1 MSKDRQ
7 NIPQAALLMGSM
19 RSMGYS
25 FESAISD
32 VIDNCISASCSV
44 VKLLF
49 PRTKLDPEAV
59 GILDDGAGM
68 DETSLFEAMRYGSNA
83 PENLRNA
90 DDLGR
95 FGLGMKTASMS
106 QCRVLTVASKY
117 EGEIHAFCWD
127 YNYIQEKKD
136 WLTKEL
142 EPQEIDHLPYINGLK
157 ENQQGTLVLW
167 QDFDIIAKSSDNM
180 VFDALDSLKDK
191 VNEYV
196 ALIFHRY
203 LSDKSQHG
211 LTIYV
216 NDGKVRAQDP
226 FLESNLKTTSR
237 KERSIAVK
245 DSSGKEQLIKIKAFI
260 LPYASDLTDS
270 DKRKLGGIETLRQ
283 KQGFYVY
290 RNRRL
295 IIWGTWF
302 KMKPQGELT
311 KNARIRVD
319 IPNSLDDIWSIDVK
333 KQHASI
339 PRRIQQQLKNTVAE
353 ALDIAI
359 KKQTHRGRVEKL
371 DDDRDYIWN
380 RMEGRNNKFY
390 YEINRNSRL
399 FQYVKDKMSNE
410 DYDYLDLLI
419 HEIEQNIPTQQM
431 YIDRSN
437 EAITYNE
444 PDHREN
450 EVYEEAITLIDT
462 AKQINPRPVMDIIKD
477 LMNSEP
483 FCNYKQ
489 LADRLATYYEHGK
502 N

>member
-1 MSKDRQ
+1 M
-7 NIPQAALLMGSM
+7 
-19 RSMGYS
+19 
-25 FESAISD
+25 
-32 VIDNCISASCSV
+32 
-44 VKLLF
+44 
-49 PRTKLDPEAV
+49 
-59 GILDDGAGM
+59 
-68 DETSLFEAMRYGSNA
+68 
-83 PENLRNA
+83 
-90 DDLGR
+90 
-95 FGLGMKTASMS
+95 
-106 QCRVLTVASKY
+106 
-117 EGEIHAFCWD
+117 
-127 YNYIQEKKD
+127 
-136 WLTKEL
+136 
-142 EPQEIDHLPYINGLK
+142 
-157 ENQQGTLVLW
+157 
-167 QDFDIIAKSSDNM
+167 
-180 VFDALDSLKDK
+180 
-191 VNEYV
+191 
-196 ALIFHRY
+196 
-203 LSDKSQHG
+203 
-211 LTIYV
+211 
-216 NDGKVRAQDP
+216 
-226 FLESNLKTTSR
+226 
-237 KERSIAVK
+237 
-245 DSSGKEQLIKIKAFI
+245 
-260 LPYASDLTDS
+260 PYASDLTDS

-444 PDHREN
+444 PDHRED